1 MDEYNSG
8 KKEKMLTGKMSIKT
22 KLLFTCN
29 IACIAGN
36 SYFVIDCT

>member
-1 MDEYNSG
+1 MDEQNRE
-8 KKEKMLTGKMSIKT
+8 KEKMLTGKMSIK
-22 KLLFTCN
+22 LSCFFTCN

>member
-1 MDEYNSG
+1 MDEQNSG
-8 KKEKMLTGKMSIKT
+8 KKEKMLTGKMSI
-22 KLLFTCN
+22 TCN